1 MIHQLNINTIDT
13 KTSELG
19 TYLKFKCIT
28 ITKKRDF
35 SIIVHN
41 KSMIFVSPEGI
52 PPEIQLQD
60 SNVFIVYKHL
70 NPRVITTNIDMSV
83 PIDMWKYLFIKY
95 GIINTLTNFE

>member
-28 ITKKRDF
+28 ITKLRAF
-35 SIIVHN
+35 SIIIHN
-41 KSMIFVSPEGI
+41 KSMLLVAPDNI

-60 SNVFIVYKHL
+60 SNVFVVYKNL
-70 NPRVITTNIDMSV
+70 SPRAINTNIDMSV
-83 PIDMWKYLFIKY
+83 RINIDKYLLIKY
-95 GIINTLTNFE
+95 GIINTLTNSK

>member
-13 KTSELG
+13 KTSELH
-19 TYLKFKCIT
+19 TYIKCKCIT
-28 ITKKRDF
+28 ITKKRAF
-35 SIIVHN
+35 SIIIHN

-70 NPRVITTNIDMSV
+70 SPRAITTNIDMSV
-83 PIDMWKYLFIKY
+83 PIDIGKYLLIKY
-95 GIINTLTNFE
+95 GIINTLTNSK

>member
-28 ITKKRDF
+28 ITKMRAF

-52 PPEIQLQD
+52 PPEIQLED
-60 SNVFIVYKHL
+60 SNVFIVYKNL
-70 NPRVITTNIDMSV
+70 SSRVINTNIDMSI
-83 PIDMWKYLFIKY
+83 PIDIGKYLLFKY
-95 GIINTLTNFE
+95 

>member
-13 KTSELG
+13 KTSELR
-19 TYLKFKCIT
+19 TYLTFKCIT
-28 ITKKRDF
+28 ITKMRDF
-35 SIIVHN
+35 SIILHN

-70 NPRVITTNIDMSV
+70 SPRAITTNIDMSI
-83 PIDMWKYLFIKY
+83 PIDMWKYLYIKY
-95 GIINTLTNFE
+95 GIINTLTNFK

>member
-28 ITKKRDF
+28 ITKMRAF

-70 NPRVITTNIDMSV
+70 SPRAINTNIDMSV
-83 PIDMWKYLFIKY
+83 PINIDKYLLIKY
-95 GIINTLTNFE
+95 GIINTLTNSK